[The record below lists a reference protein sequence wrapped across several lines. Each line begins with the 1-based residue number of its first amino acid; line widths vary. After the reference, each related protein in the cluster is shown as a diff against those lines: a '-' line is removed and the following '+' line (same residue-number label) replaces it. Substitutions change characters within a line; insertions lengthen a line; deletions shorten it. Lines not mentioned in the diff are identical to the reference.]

1 MRSALILALL
11 VAATQVS
18 FLRSKA
24 SRLLIH
30 RWPLQFSEGSGTS
43 LELDKADLVQHV
55 HVEDC
60 FTSLVAKVKIAL
72 LQFSANCISK
82 YTAPLHVKHDGDGER
97 ISGYCGAQILA
108 ILTTTLGLLRCTAA
122 TIANGQ

>member
-1 MRSALILALL
+1 LLRATSSELQDEVQPCSQTDLLSRASDMRSALILALL

-72 LQFSANCISK
+72 LQFSANCIAKQVHS
-82 YTAPLHVKHDGDGER
+82 TPSCQA
-97 ISGYCGAQILA
+97 
-108 ILTTTLGLLRCTAA
+108 
-122 TIANGQ
+122 